1 MPMLALP
8 ATTSATPSLQATLN
22 RNRLEQARR
31 EADQLEAQA
40 QNLRSQADQAED
52 EAVKGQD
59 RVRNLSAQAN
69 SSNTNDSTYSAPAKS
84 SAPAEVPVKVQDFLV
99 RMYTAT
105 SPQFAASGN
114 ALKTAQS
121 ATPVVNAQGQKTGR
135 ILNIAA

>member
-40 QNLRSQADQAED
+40 QNLRNQADQAED
-52 EAVKGQD
+52 QAVKGQD
-59 RVRNLSAQAN
+59 KVRNLSSQAN
-69 SSNTNDSTYSAPAKS
+69 TSASDSTYS
-84 SAPAEVPVKVQDFLV
+84 SAVKPSVSDLPVKTQDFLV

-114 ALKTAQS
+114 ALKTTQS
-121 ATPVVNAQGQKTGR
+121 TTPVLNTQGQKTGR
-135 ILNIAA
+135 IVNIEA